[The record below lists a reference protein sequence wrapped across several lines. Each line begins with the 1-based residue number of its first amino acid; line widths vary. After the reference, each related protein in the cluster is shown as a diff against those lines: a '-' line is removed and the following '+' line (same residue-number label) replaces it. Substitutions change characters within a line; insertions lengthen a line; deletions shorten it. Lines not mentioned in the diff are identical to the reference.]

1 MKVETESI
9 GGRII
14 ELARRAKS
22 AARLMSQISTGQK
35 DIALANIAARLRE
48 SSSAIFRKN
57 VDDLDRAR
65 PLVES
70 GKMADPLYKRLKL
83 DTQKLSDIIGG
94 VEQVAALDDP
104 VGKISLATELDD
116 GLNLYRVNCPIGVI
130 GVIFES
136 RPDALVQISSLA
148 LKSGNAVLL
157 KGGSEAEST
166 NRALFDVIQAAVV
179 ESGIPADALTLL
191 ESREDVTALL

>member
-191 ESREDVTALL
+191 ESREDVTAL